1 MSAARW
7 EITRHVKKQDSS
19 VYTET
24 ESIVIDSAMTYI
36 IEFIDKDIKAVFVI
50 IFHLAK
56 KLEERLTVLHSDMED
71 KSEF

>member
-1 MSAARW
+1 
-7 EITRHVKKQDSS
+7 
-19 VYTET
+19 
-24 ESIVIDSAMTYI
+24 MTYM